1 MADEKEALGK
11 EFNTL
16 REEITSLK
24 NTLDEIDAEKE
35 KWFKKKEDL
44 KLVVNQLISKIKNV
58 REEKDDVRDKVE
70 EFKKEREKYNSKV
83 RALIANIKNLYNQ
96 KSLLS
101 NKKVKDPEIIK
112 KKIESIE
119 YSIEHEALSFNKE
132 KKLMEEIKKLKKEYN
147 ESSEGLSLVKNIDQV
162 SKEIEENKEKA
173 GDYHKMIQG
182 LLVEGQSYEEFI
194 KISKEIN
201 ETRKEQEDA
210 FEKFIGCKRNFKEN
224 SEKLKAKLKSFSKI
238 KKKLNKIK
246 KRDRQEKEENQTKE
260 LDKKEQEV
268 YEKLKRGEK
277 LTKEDLLVYQNGD
290 DKQ

>member
-1 MADEKEALGK
+1 MADEKE
-11 EFNTL
+11 
-16 REEITSLK
+16 
-24 NTLDEIDAEKE
+24 
-35 KWFKKKEDL
+35 
-44 KLVVNQLISKIKNV
+44 
-58 REEKDDVRDKVE
+58 DVRDKVE

-132 KKLMEEIKKLKKEYN
+132 KKL
-147 ESSEGLSLVKNIDQV
+147 
-162 SKEIEENKEKA
+162 IEENKEKA

-246 KRDRQEKEENQTKE
+246 KRDRQEKEEKQTKE

>member
-1 MADEKEALGK
+1 
-11 EFNTL
+11 
-16 REEITSLK
+16 
-24 NTLDEIDAEKE
+24 
-35 KWFKKKEDL
+35 
-44 KLVVNQLISKIKNV
+44 
-58 REEKDDVRDKVE
+58 
-70 EFKKEREKYNSKV
+70 
-83 RALIANIKNLYNQ
+83 
-96 KSLLS
+96 
-101 NKKVKDPEIIK
+101 
-112 KKIESIE
+112 
-119 YSIEHEALSFNKE
+119 
-132 KKLMEEIKKLKKEYN
+132 MEEIKKLKKEYN